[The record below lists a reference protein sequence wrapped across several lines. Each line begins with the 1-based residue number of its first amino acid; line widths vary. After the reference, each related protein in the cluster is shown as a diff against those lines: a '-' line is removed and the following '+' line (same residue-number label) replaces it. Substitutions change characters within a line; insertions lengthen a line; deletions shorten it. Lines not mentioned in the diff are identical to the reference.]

1 MAKCVDLLP
10 ICHTYVKKLITGL
23 SCMYSKRNK
32 CLICC
37 WIHNFEHSVYNFLF
51 CDGINPLPVLCG
63 KIIFDSHPKNI
74 QTWQWKHYV
83 LGVFFCQYYKIPASH
98 WGKKMEKS
106 WIRMSFTQ
114 PGHWKCIVGGPSHKT
129 VIQNILQSQKL
140 KKTPAKDETESW
152 SFVSPNHNLKALRI
166 STRSAKISAWQ
177 RLLYQVVNLS
187 SSYFSLWNS
196 H

>member
-23 SCMYSKRNK
+23 SCMYSKRSIWFAAEFII
-32 CLICC
+32 LSTQSI
-37 WIHNFEHSVYNFLF
+37 IFLF
-51 CDGINPLPVLCG
+51 CDSINLLLVLCG
-63 KIIFDSHPKNI
+63 IIIFDSHPKNT

-140 KKTPAKDETESW
+140 KKTPAKDERESW
-152 SFVSPNHNLKALRI
+152 SFVSPNHNLKPLRI

>member
-1 MAKCVDLLP
+1 MTPTLKTFKHGSGNIMFWGSFSANIIKSLH
-10 ICHTYVKKLITGL
+10 HT
-23 SCMYSKRNK
+23 
-32 CLICC
+32 
-37 WIHNFEHSVYNFLF
+37 EE
-51 CDGINPLPVLCG
+51 
-63 KIIFDSHPKNI
+63 
-74 QTWQWKHYV
+74 
-83 LGVFFCQYYKIPASH
+83 
-98 WGKKMEKS
+98 KKMEKS

-129 VIQNILQSQKL
+129 MIQNILQSQKL